1 MAYSYEELKKKTLAE
16 LREIAVGIEHEA
28 VKGHSQMHKSQL
40 LPALCQ
46 VLNIEMHGHHEV
58 AGINKAT
65 VKSQIKEFKK
75 KRDEALAAHDHNGL
89 KSVRREIHRLKR
101 QIKRATL

>member
-16 LREIAVGIEHEA
+16 LREIAAGIEHDA
-28 VKGHSQMHKSQL
+28 VKGHSQMHKTQL

-46 VLNIEMHGHHEV
+46 VLNIDMHEHHAV

-65 VKSQIKEFKK
+65 VKAQIKEFKK
-75 KRDEALAAHDHNGL
+75 KRDEALVAHDHNGL
-89 KSVRREIHRLKR
+89 KNVRREIHRLKR
-101 QIKRATL
+101 QIKRATV